1 MNLFWIK
8 YKFDSPSQS
17 FPKYIDKKI
26 IIKGHLEYLNVTLEP
41 W

>member
-1 MNLFWIK
+1 MDLFWTK
-8 YKFDSPSQS
+8 HKFDSPSQN
-17 FPKYIDKKI
+17 FTIIDKKI